1 MSIELVPRGDRAGA
15 PSSATTPAYAASII
29 AKAAPG
35 TGYYVTGHHSGLAAK
50 FIQIHDAAALPA
62 DGSAPSIILLAAA
75 ASNFSFYFGTFGRYF
90 SNGIVV
96 CNSST
101 GPTKTIGAADCWID
115 VGYA

>member
-15 PSSATTPAYAASII
+15 PSSATTPAYAASLVV
-29 AKAAPG
+29 KAAPG
-35 TGYYVTGHHSGLAAK
+35 TVYFITGHHSGLAAK

-62 DGSAPSIILLAAA
+62 DGAVPAILLSVPPM
-75 ASNFSFYFGTFGRYF
+75 SNFSLYFGTFGRYF

-96 CNSST
+96 CNSTT

>member
-35 TGYYVTGHHSGLAAK
+35 TVYYVTGYNSGVSAK
-50 FIQIHDAAALPA
+50 FIQIHDASALPA
-62 DGSAPSIILLAAA
+62 DGAVPAVLLSVAGS
-75 ASNFSFYFGTFGRYF
+75 SNFSLYFGTFGRYF